1 MLSIFEKESGVSG
14 TEGAAEGPDP
24 PVAYVRGAGAGI
36 LSGAYRELPHFDEK
50 DIRYTFY
57 PFFKDPMFS
66 DIQCLLKEMDKI
78 AHIHHVPVSHI
89 ALNWVT
95 QKDFISA
102 SLVGVAN
109 QDQAQ
114 ENSQAFAFSLTD
126 EEMLFLDHAIEKYL

>member
-1 MLSIFEKESGVSG
+1 
-14 TEGAAEGPDP
+14 
-24 PVAYVRGAGAGI
+24 
-36 LSGAYRELPHFDEK
+36 
-50 DIRYTFY
+50 
-57 PFFKDPMFS
+57 
-66 DIQCLLKEMDKI
+66 MDKI

-114 ENSQAFAFSLTD
+114 ENSQAFAFSL
-126 EEMLFLDHAIEKYL
+126 IKYVGNTAGEIMYSEVW